1 MKIIIKQTLLAVVIL
16 TAATCAFG
24 DSAFD
29 GKWTAEVIR
38 PSPAPKQTLSITL
51 NTEKGKVSGT
61 IAIQGGAESPIE
73 WGIVKGDLITFR
85 VKLPFNNA
93 MVPFVHLGRIEGDRL
108 MLGRRPED
116 LTQGQLVEFTAQ
128 RDK

>member
-1 MKIIIKQTLLAVVIL
+1 MTLCLSFL
-16 TAATCAFG
+16 SATCAFA

-38 PSPAPKQTLSITL
+38 PAPAPKQNLSIVLSTD
-51 NTEKGKVSGT
+51 KGKVSGSVM
-61 IAIQGGAESPIE
+61 IQGGGDSAIE

-93 MVPFVHLGRIEGDRL
+93 MTTFVHLGRIEGDKI
-108 MLGRRPED
+108 MLGRRPEE
-116 LTQGQLVEFTAQ
+116 LTQGQLVEFTAV